1 MIYCIDTSA
10 LIAAWS
16 ERYPIKRMK
25 PFWTKMDELIQSN
38 RLVAPEDV
46 RREIQKKADGL
57 FDWVNGRKDMF
68 IELEEPIQEAAK
80 RILRD
85 FPYLTKNVPGKS
97 PADPFVIA
105 LAQTRRFT
113 VVTEEG
119 RGSPKKPKIPDVCE
133 ATGISC
139 TNLLGLLDA
148 EDWVL

>member
-25 PFWTKMDELIQSN
+25 PFWTKMDGLIQSN